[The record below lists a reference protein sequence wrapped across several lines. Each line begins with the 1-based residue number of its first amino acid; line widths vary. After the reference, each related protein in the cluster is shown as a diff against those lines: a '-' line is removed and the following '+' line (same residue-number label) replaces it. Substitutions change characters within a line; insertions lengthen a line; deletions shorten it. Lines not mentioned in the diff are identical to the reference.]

1 MDDQCIVLLEKV
13 ITENM
18 RLRSNGS
25 ARIRVA
31 KDASGPVIQNGGQ
44 L

>member
-1 MDDQCIVLLEKV
+1 VLLEKV
-13 ITENM
+13 IAENM

-25 ARIRVA
+25 ARIRA
-31 KDASGPVIQNGGQ
+31 ANDASGTVIQNGGQ